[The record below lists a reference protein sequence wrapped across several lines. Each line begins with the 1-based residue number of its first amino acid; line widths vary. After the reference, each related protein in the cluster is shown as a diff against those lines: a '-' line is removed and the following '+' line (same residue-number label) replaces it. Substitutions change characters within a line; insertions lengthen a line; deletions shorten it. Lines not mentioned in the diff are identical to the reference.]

1 MCNFLI
7 FGRSVIISL
16 KDVKLHCH
24 VSYQSTCH
32 CIIAGFDC
40 RVGKQFLAALES
52 LPANRTRPRMN
63 DPLKCKTFVR
73 SVVHQNYLVIR
84 QCRGSTDFLSLIMSA
99 VKLLVYVVCMS
110 FHMRP
115 RYFFVLFLI
124 NDFFIYPLSQF

>member
-1 MCNFLI
+1 MKVGLGTCVTSLSSV
-7 FGRSVIISL
+7 GRSVCHNFL
-16 KDVKLHCH
+16 KGCEVTFSCFLSEHLL
-24 VSYQSTCH
+24 Y

-73 SVVHQNYLVIR
+73 SVVHENYLVIR
-84 QCRGSTDFLSLIMSA
+84 QCRGSTDFLSLIKSA
-99 VKLLVYVVCMS
+99 VKLLVYVICMS

-115 RYFFVLFLI
+115 RYFFC
-124 NDFFIYPLSQF
+124 FIFD